1 MDSLTAFD
9 KPNGPQ
15 LFSWY
20 EISRALAQLSL
31 KWVTLSHYV
40 VVMSGQVDAE
50 IGGEPYLALQLWLD
64 TRSGRFMSRDAIQ
77 LRKNWI

>member
-1 MDSLTAFD
+1 M
-9 KPNGPQ
+9 
-15 LFSWY
+15 FSWY